1 MDKWKNNIKNIG
13 VFSRFKNGRD
23 IDNLYDSLS
32 PLTKFLLNTYINV
45 IGKKNLIIIFPD
57 HNLRVIPL
65 LAYTYSKLKN
75 KCTLIFSNDKRINFK
90 NYKENHSH
98 NYYLLNQKVYTS
110 RDYLFYDIPIFY
122 LEKEKMLLDLYLPR
136 ANNSFKKNNMF
147 SLKKKLKTY
156 FGPKILINNEF
167 NVTKIVNIVDEIV
180 CHSKVLNED
189 NKKIYLKLG
198 NIIFENA
205 NTYLNYK
212 NSCENFVNWI
222 KESVDKNVNI
232 ILHFSDIDLNDLNYI
247 KEELN
252 CLVLPFNFNI
262 LNNNQA
268 LINQNKLYY
277 DSFKKNNFIDLANL
291 YNLDKK
297 YLVKNKQNIHL
308 FNEFIKIG
316 NIDSYFTD
324 ILKCMN
330 EVNINDLYNKKLFF
344 KSKYLLYSFCNL
356 AVNPD
361 FFKFLALDEYNH
373 WRYFTFSEFNSLFYN
388 NLKYEKAYNQFLLNG
403 VISKLNNIFKEIT
416 KCKRFNEKESS
427 YERIGKNYKLLEISK
442 NKKEYFNKDLKL
454 IICTLFDTEANVI
467 NNQLSENNIIDVKAV
482 YLRNLI
488 NKLNIDK
495 SDYNLLI
502 PGLVPQKFEFELYEP
517 YNEIIFL
524 SYEGK
529 QKNLIEKQINN
540 VCNPPIGE
548 EKIYMSYL
556 SEIYKFINLP
566 NNDLFFNDF
575 NKRNEKYI
583 DSLDNESYKE
593 YDDNWL
599 ESENKSNLNFVD
611 YSNDLDS
618 KTVKLYL
625 KNIKNDRCV
634 IKNLPI
640 NKSYFSFKKDN
651 MDKGNEIS
659 PSLLKK
665 GDYIVILEND
675 ERKSLVDLILEIYD
689 LNSEI
694 DSRFIEYWKRQLLSY
709 IDSEGITYKEFYN
722 RYKSNNGGR
731 NYQTTRLWAKGNM
744 IGPKDEN
751 DLYIIGETIND
762 DYIKNNYKN
771 MMKEIE
777 DIRKL
782 HVQVGIRLRKIIKK
796 IMLNNDI
803 NDSSNLSYE
812 EYFLYNS
819 IKNGIYE
826 VIEIYDD

>member
-1 MDKWKNNIKNIG
+1 MDKWENNIKNIG

-23 IDNLYDSLS
+23 IDDLYDSLS
-32 PLTKFLLNTYINV
+32 PLTKLLLDAYINLV
-45 IGKKNLIIIFPD
+45 GKKNLIIIFPD
-57 HNLRVIPL
+57 YNLRVIPL
-65 LAYTYSKLKN
+65 LAYIYSKLKN
-75 KCTLIFSNDKRINFK
+75 KSTLIFSNDKRINFK
-90 NYKENHSH
+90 SYKENHSH
-98 NYYLLNQKVYTS
+98 NYYLLNRKIQAS
-110 RDYLFYDIPIFY
+110 RSYLFYDIPIFY

-136 ANNSFKKNNMF
+136 ANNSFKKYNMI
-147 SLKKKLKTY
+147 SLQKKLKNY
-156 FGPKILINNEF
+156 FGPKILVNNEF
-167 NVTKIVNIVDEIV
+167 NVTKIVNNVNEII
-180 CHSKVLNED
+180 CNRKVLNED

-205 NTYLNYK
+205 NTYLSYK

-222 KESVDKNVNI
+222 KENVDKNVNI
-232 ILHFSDIDLNDLNYI
+232 ILHFSDIKLNDLNYI
-247 KEELN
+247 KEELD
-252 CLVLPFNFNI
+252 CLVFPFNFNI

-268 LINQNKLYY
+268 LINQNKSYY
-277 DSFKKNNFIDLANL
+277 DSLKKDNFIDLANR

-297 YLVKNKQNIHL
+297 YLIRNKQNIHL
-308 FNEFIKIG
+308 FSEFIKIG
-316 NIDSYFTD
+316 NIDLYFND
-324 ILKCMN
+324 ILKSMN

-344 KSKYLLYSFCNL
+344 KCKYLLYSFCNL
-356 AVNPD
+356 AVNPN
-361 FFKFLALDEYNH
+361 FFKFLTLDEYNH
-373 WRYFTFSEFNSLFYN
+373 WRYFTFLEFNSVFYN
-388 NLKYEKAYNQFLLNG
+388 NLKHEKTYNQFLLNG
-403 VISKLNNIFKEIT
+403 IISKLNNIFSEIT
-416 KCKRFNEKESS
+416 KCKRFNNKEYS
-427 YERIGKNYKLLEISK
+427 YERIGKNYKLLEIAK
-442 NKKEYFNKDLKL
+442 NKNEYFNKDLKL
-454 IICTLFDTEANVI
+454 IICTLFDTEANII
-467 NNQLSENNIIDVKAV
+467 NNQLSDNNIINVKAV
-482 YLRNLI
+482 YIKNLI
-488 NKLNIDK
+488 KLNINK
-495 SDYNLLI
+495 SEYNLLI
-502 PGLVPQKFEFELYEP
+502 PGLLPQKFEFELYEP

-529 QKNLIEKQINN
+529 QKNLIENQINN
-540 VCNPPIGE
+540 ICNPPIEE

-556 SEIYKFINLP
+556 SEIYEFMNLSK
-566 NNDLFFNDF
+566 NNLLFNDF
-575 NKRNEKYI
+575 NKRNEEYI
-583 DSLDNESYKE
+583 NNLDNENYKE
-593 YDDNWL
+593 YNDNWL

-618 KTVKLYL
+618 KTIMLYL
-625 KNIKNDRCV
+625 RNIENDKCV

-640 NKSYFSFKKDN
+640 NKSYFSFKKDK

-694 DSRFIEYWKRQLLSY
+694 DSNFIEYWKRQLLSY
-709 IDSEGITYKEFYN
+709 IDFEGITYKEFYN
-722 RYKSNNGGR
+722 RYKLNNGER
-731 NYQTTRLWAKGNM
+731 DYQTTRLWAKGNM

-777 DIRKL
+777 NIRKL

-796 IMLNNDI
+796 IMLNKGID
-803 NDSSNLSYE
+803 DSYDLSYE

-826 VIEIYDD
+826 VIEIHDD